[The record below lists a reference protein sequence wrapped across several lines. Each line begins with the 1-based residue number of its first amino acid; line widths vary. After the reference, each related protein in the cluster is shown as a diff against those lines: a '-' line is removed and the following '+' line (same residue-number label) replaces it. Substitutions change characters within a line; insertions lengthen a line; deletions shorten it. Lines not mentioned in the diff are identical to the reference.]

1 MPTLLKLL
9 TNGGDR
15 TGVAINST
23 GIFLDFETT
32 YKTKASY
39 LAVQNLGAYPVLV
52 NFNSTAIDAT
62 ADDDKSIV
70 IAPGG
75 SIDFADE
82 EISNATIFCVSSDTS
97 TVNYVM
103 GKRNYMRGGS

>member
-1 MPTLLKLL
+1 MPTTLKVL

-15 TGVAINST
+15 TGVAIDST

-32 YKTKASY
+32 FATKASY
-39 LAVQNLGAYPVLV
+39 LSIQNLGAYPVLI
-52 NFNSTAIDAT
+52 NFNTTAIDAT
-62 ADDDKSIV
+62 ADDDKSVV

-75 SIDFADE
+75 GIDFSDE

-103 GKRNYMRGGS
+103 GKRNYMRAGA